1 MYAVQVTDIWGEMK
15 GMLIPVTENVIF
27 VQSNNQ
33 RMKFFTTKIVDS
45 EVDAKINLDQL
56 NRLFSISELPER
68 FKAFKKI
75 IITLVARKPNDQSID
90 SWQSDGKFYLTIP
103 LDYEDVLKSS
113 EEEVTSRC
121 EQLFKQYVQQL
132 SN

>member
-1 MYAVQVTDIWGEMK
+1 MK
-15 GMLIPVTENVIF
+15 GVLISVMENVIF

-56 NRLFSISELPER
+56 NRLFSIFELPER

-75 IITLVARKPNDQSID
+75 IITLVARKPNDQSVD

-103 LDYEDVLKSS
+103 LDYDDVLKSS